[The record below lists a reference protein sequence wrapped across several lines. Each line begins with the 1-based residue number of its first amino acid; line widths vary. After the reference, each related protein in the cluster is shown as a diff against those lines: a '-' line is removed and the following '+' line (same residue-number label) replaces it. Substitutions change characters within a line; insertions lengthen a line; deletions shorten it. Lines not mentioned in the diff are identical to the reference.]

1 MPGGPCLTGE
11 WGTWKVEAAE
21 SRLEAQTTLQGGGG
35 RGGEVG
41 EAETGGR
48 TLGKAFMQAAFGLGL
63 GR

>member
-1 MPGGPCLTGE
+1 MGE

-21 SRLEAQTTLQGGGG
+21 SRLEAQTTLRGEGG
-35 RGGEVG
+35 VG

-48 TLGKAFMQAAFGLGL
+48 TLGKAFMQAAFELGL